1 MLAGHVKGGDKRG
14 MSLSSMFEAVG
25 KHAAG
30 TMDDAEFLEWEN
42 SACPSCG
49 SCSGMYTANS
59 MNCLTEAIG
68 MGLPGNGTVP
78 AVYSERLRLAKEAG
92 YQVMER
98 RILPDEPELLKQEL
112 MRLCD
117 QKQVNLIVTSGGT
130 GFSLRDQTP
139 EATLAVADRNAPG
152 IAEAIRAESMKYTKH
167 AMLSRGVSVLRKQ
180 TLIVNLPGSP
190 RAVRESME
198 VFLPGVE
205 HGLRLL
211 QGTDGECGRSLGK

>member
-1 MLAGHVKGGDKRG
+1 
-14 MSLSSMFEAVG
+14 
-25 KHAAG
+25 
-30 TMDDAEFLEWEN
+30 
-42 SACPSCG
+42 
-49 SCSGMYTANS
+49 
-59 MNCLTEAIG
+59 
-68 MGLPGNGTVP
+68 
-78 AVYSERLRLAKEAG
+78 
-92 YQVMER
+92 
-98 RILPDEPELLKQEL
+98 

-211 QGTDGECGRSLGK
+211 QGTDGECGRPLSSDKDENNEKSG